1 MLLKRPFMEGK
12 NTKRPL
18 LAISY
23 LPGAHEAICFLVVFK
38 IFLRTV
44 ELLTLEA
51 N

>member
-1 MLLKRPFMEGK
+1 MLLKRPFMEEK

-23 LPGAHEAICFLVVFK
+23 LPGAHEDF
-38 IFLRTV
+38 RTV
-44 ELLTLEA
+44 ELLTLEG